1 MKVAAEMI
9 PEESVGFKELRGDI
23 MCKGPVAG
31 GSMGRSSNWQ
41 KLRWFRCSE
50 EVAVRP
56 EAAGADHNSA
66 HEALNAM
73 VGSWHLWN
81 LS

>member
-1 MKVAAEMI
+1 MLYNIHIIRKINKGVHMKVAAEMI

-41 KLRWFRCSE
+41 KLRWFRCKQ
-50 EVAVRP
+50 
-56 EAAGADHNSA
+56 
-66 HEALNAM
+66 
-73 VGSWHLWN
+73 
-81 LS
+81 